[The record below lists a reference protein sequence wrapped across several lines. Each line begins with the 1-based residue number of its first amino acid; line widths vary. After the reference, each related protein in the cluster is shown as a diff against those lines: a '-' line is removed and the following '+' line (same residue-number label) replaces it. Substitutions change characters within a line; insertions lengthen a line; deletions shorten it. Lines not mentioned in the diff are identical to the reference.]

1 MEYKDYN
8 FGKYRVRVNKKKLD
22 ELHTKLAPGKSWWAL
37 LGIFIFFFLP
47 EIVAFF
53 WGDEIYK
60 YFQIKE
66 ANAIE
71 PMQKFMYRKLESL
84 GENSLFNIALGILF
98 TIWFFRRKSSD

>member
-8 FGKYRVRVNKKKLD
+8 FGKYKIRVNKKKL
-22 ELHTKLAPGKSWWAL
+22 EEINKQIAPGKSWWAL
-37 LGIFIFFFLP
+37 VGIFVFFFLP

-71 PMQKFMYRKLESL
+71 PMQKFLYRQLESL
-84 GENSLFNIALGILF
+84 GKNSLINITIGILF
-98 TIWFFRRKSSD
+98 TIWFFKRRKK